1 MEVKVQEVYDEK
13 GGSIFMGNVTD
24 AIDKKKKANED
35 MGIKIKYTDKADN
48 SVKRRCYFGAKRSFD
63 IISSLC
69 AMIVLSPVFLITAL
83 AIKIEDGGPAIFS
96 QDRVGKDGKLFK
108 MYKFRSMYVDAEDRL
123 IELAEQNEA
132 DGPVFKIKND
142 PRITRV
148 GRFIRK
154 YSIDELMQL
163 VNVFKGDMS
172 VIGPRPA
179 LPKEVEKYDDF
190 ARKRLQ
196 VKPGLSCYWQISG
209 RSNIGFDEWMKLDVK
224 YINEMSILTDMKIIL
239 LTIPAVLKGDGA
251 C

>member
-96 QDRVGKDGKLFK
+96 QDRVGKDG
-108 MYKFRSMYVDAEDRL
+108 
-123 IELAEQNEA
+123 
-132 DGPVFKIKND
+132 
-142 PRITRV
+142 
-148 GRFIRK
+148 
-154 YSIDELMQL
+154 
-163 VNVFKGDMS
+163 
-172 VIGPRPA
+172 
-179 LPKEVEKYDDF
+179 
-190 ARKRLQ
+190 
-196 VKPGLSCYWQISG
+196 
-209 RSNIGFDEWMKLDVK
+209 
-224 YINEMSILTDMKIIL
+224 
-239 LTIPAVLKGDGA
+239 
-251 C
+251 

>member
-1 MEVKVQEVYDEK
+1 MKKVFGRGVSVIME
-13 GGSIFMGNVTD
+13 NVTEMIGEKNKISSVMEIKMRYAD
-24 AIDKKKKANED
+24 RIKDK
-35 MGIKIKYTDKADN
+35 
-48 SVKRRCYFGAKRSFD
+48 SKRTGYFFFKRSFD
-63 IISSLC
+63 IIASLC

-83 AIKIEDGGPAIFS
+83 AIKIEDGGPAVFS

-108 MYKFRSMYVDAEDRL
+108 MYKFRSMYVNAEDRL
-123 IELAEQNEA
+123 EELAEKNEA

-142 PRITRV
+142 PRITKV

-179 LPKEVEKYDDF
+179 LPKEVEEYDNF

-196 VKPGLSCYWQISG
+196 IKPGLSCYWQISG

-224 YINEMSILTDMKIIL
+224 YINEMSVLTDMKIIL